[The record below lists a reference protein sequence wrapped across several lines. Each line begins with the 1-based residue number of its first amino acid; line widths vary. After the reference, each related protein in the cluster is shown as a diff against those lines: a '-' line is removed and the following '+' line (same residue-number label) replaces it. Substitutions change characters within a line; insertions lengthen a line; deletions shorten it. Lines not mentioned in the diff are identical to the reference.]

1 MMRLQK
7 YLARSGVASRR
18 NSEKIIAEGRVT
30 VNGHVVSEL
39 GTSVDENVD
48 VVAVD
53 GEVVKIAAEK
63 VVLALN
69 KPCGFVTTMDDP
81 QGRPTVKDLIS
92 KSEHIGLF
100 PVGRLDFDT
109 SGLLLVTNDGELG
122 AKLMHP
128 SSEVRKT
135 YVATVQGNVLSCDLD
150 VLRRGVDLGDF
161 ITSPASCKLLSS
173 DEDESVVEIT
183 IHEGKNRQVRRM
195 FSAVNHP
202 VVSLKRTKY
211 ANISIDSVKAGQMR
225 EVKGKELEILR
236 SFV

>member
-18 NSEKIIAEGRVT
+18 NSEIIIAAGRVT

-135 YVATVQGNVLSCDLD
+135 YVATVLGNVLSCDLD

-211 ANISIDSVKAGQMR
+211 ANISIDSVQAGQMR